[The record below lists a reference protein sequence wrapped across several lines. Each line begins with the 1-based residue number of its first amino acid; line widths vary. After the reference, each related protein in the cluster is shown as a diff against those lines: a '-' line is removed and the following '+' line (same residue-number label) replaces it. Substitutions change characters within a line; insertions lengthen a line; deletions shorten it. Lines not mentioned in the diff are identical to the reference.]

1 MFVNRYGIFKRIP
14 SKFYVP
20 IKLNMLSHFQ
30 VPDSAHFSLR
40 DMKLSMQWIVK
51 KTRLSGTIYL
61 DFYAFYCFF
70 SAVPFSFEKNSL
82 FAHKHTWKGMHFSP
96 TILKFPNKSEQS
108 FRSNI
113 LPHKT
118 SSTIKLINK
127 YIPSCNVFPAFLFD
141 HAWFKLKG
149 CHDMSHTNEV
159 TYYLFNKYYCFWKIF
174 NSV

>member
-30 VPDSAHFSLR
+30 VPDSAHFGLR

-61 DFYAFYCFF
+61 DLYTHLYNIIYCFF
-70 SAVPFSFEKNSL
+70 SAVPFSFVKNSF

-96 TILKFPNKSEQS
+96 TILKFPTKSKQS

-127 YIPSCNVFPAFLFD
+127 YIPSRNVFPAFLFD
-141 HAWFKLKG
+141 HPWMVMQKG
-149 CHDMSHTNEV
+149 CYSWYV
-159 TYYLFNKYYCFWKIF
+159 PY
-174 NSV
+174 

>member
-40 DMKLSMQWIVK
+40 E

-61 DFYAFYCFF
+61 DLYAHSYCFF

-82 FAHKHTWKGMHFSP
+82 FAHKHT
-96 TILKFPNKSEQS
+96 
-108 FRSNI
+108 
-113 LPHKT
+113 
-118 SSTIKLINK
+118 
-127 YIPSCNVFPAFLFD
+127 
-141 HAWFKLKG
+141 LKG
-149 CHDMSHTNEV
+149 CILLQH
-159 TYYLFNKYYCFWKIF
+159 F
-174 NSV
+174 